1 MRVVFDTNILVSA
14 LIFPG
19 GRAELA
25 LQRIID
31 GSDLLLSSKPI
42 LDELL
47 AVLARKFSRDREQLA
62 RLALAMNELVVWV
75 QSSKTLAVLIDEP
88 DNRILECAVT
98 GRADQIVTGDKEL
111 LQLGS
116 FEDIS
121 IVSLREYLFRAT

>member
-31 GSDLLLSSKPI
+31 GSDLLLSSKAI

-75 QSSKTLAVLIDEP
+75 QPSKTLAVLIDEP

-98 GRADQIVTGDKEL
+98 GRADQIVTGDKKL

-116 FEDIS
+116 FEGIS
-121 IVSLREYLFRAT
+121 IVSLREYLSTAI

>member
-75 QSSKTLAVLIDEP
+75 QPSKTLAVLIDEP
-88 DNRILECAVT
+88 DNRIRECAVT

-116 FEDIS
+116 FEGIS
-121 IVSLREYLFRAT
+121 IVSLREYLSRAT